1 MNSTIARLVVKRLGS
16 GALTLL
22 IVSLVIFTITTLLPG
37 DAAQTLL
44 GQEATPEIVEALRAK
59 FGLDQPAHLRYLHWL
74 GGLVTGDPGYSMANG
89 LPVGELI
96 AGRLPNTLK
105 LAAITAMLAVPL
117 ALTIG
122 ILSAMFRGSLFDRTM
137 NMAAVSAVSV
147 PEFLIATLAVLLF
160 AVHLQ
165 WLPALSHISQVGTFT
180 GLLRVYTMPVL
191 TLCCVLVALMARMTR
206 AAVIDQLS
214 SPYVEMAILKG
225 ARPVRV
231 VLRHALPNAIGPI
244 ANAVALSLSYLLGGV
259 IIVESI
265 FHYPGIATLMVDAV
279 ATRDM
284 PLVQACAMLFCL
296 GYMVL
301 VLAADVCAIV
311 SNPRL
316 RK

>member
-1 MNSTIARLVVKRLGS
+1 MNSTIARLVVNRLGS

-22 IVSLVIFTITTLLPG
+22 IVSLVIFTITVLLPG
-37 DAAQTLL
+37 DAAQALL
-44 GQEATPEIVEALRAK
+44 GQEVTAEAVEALRAK
-59 FGLDQPAHLRYLHWL
+59 FGLDQPAHLRYIQWL
-74 GGLVTGDPGYSMANG
+74 GGLVTGDPGTSLVNG
-89 LPVGELI
+89 MPVAELI

-105 LAAITAMLAVPL
+105 LAAITALVAVPL

-147 PEFLIATLAVLLF
+147 PEFLIASLAVLLF

-165 WLPALSHISQVGTFT
+165 WLPALSHMAEIRSFT
-180 GLLRVYTMPVL
+180 DVLRAYAIPVL
-191 TLCCVLVALMARMTR
+191 TLCCVLVAQMARMTR

-214 SPYVEMAILKG
+214 SPYVEMATLKG
-225 ARPVRV
+225 ARPIRV
-231 VLRHALPNAIGPI
+231 VLTHALPNAVGPI

-265 FHYPGIATLMVDAV
+265 FHYPGIATLMLDAV

-301 VLAADVCAIV
+301 VLVADVSAII

>member
-1 MNSTIARLVVKRLGS
+1 MNSTIARLVVNRLGS

-22 IVSLVIFTITTLLPG
+22 IVSLVIFTITVLLPG
-37 DAAQTLL
+37 DAAQALL
-44 GQEATPEIVEALRAK
+44 GQEVTPEAVEALRAK
-59 FGLDQPAHLRYLHWL
+59 FGLDQPAHLRYMQWL
-74 GGLVTGDPGYSMANG
+74 GGLVTGDPGTSLVNG
-89 LPVGELI
+89 MPVAELI

-105 LAAITAMLAVPL
+105 LAAITALVAVPL

-122 ILSAMFRGSLFDRTM
+122 ILSAMYRGSLFDRTM
-137 NMAAVSAVSV
+137 NMAAISAVSV
-147 PEFLIATLAVLLF
+147 PEFLIASLAVLLF

-165 WLPALSHISQVGTFT
+165 WLPALSHMSEIRSFT
-180 GLLRVYTMPVL
+180 DLLRAYAMPVV
-191 TLCCVLVALMARMTR
+191 TLCCVLVAQMARMTR

-214 SPYVEMAILKG
+214 SPYVEMATLKG
-225 ARPVRV
+225 ARPMRV
-231 VLRHALPNAIGPI
+231 VLTHALPNAVGPI

-265 FHYPGIATLMVDAV
+265 FHYPGIATLMLDAV
-279 ATRDM
+279 ATRDI

-301 VLAADVCAIV
+301 VLVADVSAIV

>member
-1 MNSTIARLVVKRLGS
+1 MNSTIAPLVVKRLGS

-37 DAAQTLL
+37 DAAQALL
-44 GQEATPEIVEALRAK
+44 GQEATPETVAALRAK
-59 FGLDQPAHLRYLHWL
+59 FGLDQPPHLRYLDWL
-74 GGLVTGDPGYSMANG
+74 MGLVTGNPGHSLVNG

-96 AGRLPNTLK
+96 ASRLPNTLK

-122 ILSAMFRGSLFDRTM
+122 ILSAMYRGSLFDRAM
-137 NMAAVSAVSV
+137 NTAAVSAVSV

-165 WLPALSHISQVGTFT
+165 WLPALSHVSEIRSFSD
-180 GLLRVYTMPVL
+180 LLRAYAMPVL
-191 TLCCVLVALMARMTR
+191 TLCCGLVAQMARMTR

-214 SPYVEMAILKG
+214 SPYVEMAVLKG
-225 ARPVRV
+225 AGPVRV
-231 VLRHALPNAIGPI
+231 VLKHALPNAVGPI

-265 FHYPGIATLMVDAV
+265 FHYPGIATLMLDAV

-301 VLAADVCAIV
+301 VLVADVSAIV

>member
-1 MNSTIARLVVKRLGS
+1 
-16 GALTLL
+16 
-22 IVSLVIFTITTLLPG
+22 G
-37 DAAQTLL
+37 DAAQALL
-44 GQEATPEIVEALRAK
+44 GQEVTAEAVEALRAK
-59 FGLDQPAHLRYLHWL
+59 FGLDQPAHLRYIQWL
-74 GGLVTGDPGYSMANG
+74 GGLVTGDPGTSLVNG
-89 LPVGELI
+89 MPVAELI

-105 LAAITAMLAVPL
+105 LAAITALVAVPL

-147 PEFLIATLAVLLF
+147 PEFLIASLAVLLF

-165 WLPALSHISQVGTFT
+165 WLPALSHMAEIRSFT
-180 GLLRVYTMPVL
+180 DVLRAYAMPVL
-191 TLCCVLVALMARMTR
+191 TLCCVLVAQMARMTR

-214 SPYVEMAILKG
+214 SPYVEMATLKG
-225 ARPVRV
+225 ARPIRV
-231 VLRHALPNAIGPI
+231 VLTHALPNAVGPI

-265 FHYPGIATLMVDAV
+265 FHYPGIATLMLDAV

-301 VLAADVCAIV
+301 VLVADVSAII

>member
-1 MNSTIARLVVKRLGS
+1 MNSTIARLVLNRLGS

-22 IVSLVIFTITTLLPG
+22 FVSLVIFTITALLPG
-37 DAAQTLL
+37 DAAQALL
-44 GQEATPEIVEALRAK
+44 GQEATPETVAALRAQ
-59 FGLDQPAHLRYLHWL
+59 FGLDQPAHIRYVQWL
-74 GGLVTGDPGYSMANG
+74 GGLVTGDPGTSLANG
-89 LPVGELI
+89 MAVADLI
-96 AGRLPNTLK
+96 GGRLPNTLK
-105 LAAITAMLAVPL
+105 LAAITALFAVPL

-137 NMAAVSAVSV
+137 NVAAISAVSV
-147 PEFLIATLAVLLF
+147 PEFLIASLAVLLF

-165 WLPALSHISQVGTFT
+165 WLPALSHVSEIHSFT
-180 GLLRVYTMPVL
+180 DFLRAYAMPVL
-191 TLCCVLVALMARMTR
+191 TLCCVLVAQMARMTR
-206 AAVIDQLS
+206 AAVIDQLN
-214 SPYVEMAILKG
+214 SPYVEMAMLKG

-231 VLRHALPNAIGPI
+231 VLTHALPNAVGPI

-265 FHYPGIATLMVDAV
+265 FHYPGIATLMLDAV

-296 GYMVL
+296 GFMLLVL
-301 VLAADVCAIV
+301 VADLSAIV

>member
-1 MNSTIARLVVKRLGS
+1 MNSTIARLVVNRLGS

-22 IVSLVIFTITTLLPG
+22 IVSLVIFTITVLLPG
-37 DAAQTLL
+37 DAAQALL
-44 GQEATPEIVEALRAK
+44 GQEVTPEAVEALRAK
-59 FGLDQPAHLRYLHWL
+59 FGLDQPAHLRYMQWL
-74 GGLVTGDPGYSMANG
+74 GGLVTGDPGTSLVNG
-89 LPVGELI
+89 MPVAELI

-105 LAAITAMLAVPL
+105 LAAITALVAVPL

-122 ILSAMFRGSLFDRTM
+122 ILSAMYRGSLFDRTM

-147 PEFLIATLAVLLF
+147 PEFLIASLAVLLF

-165 WLPALSHISQVGTFT
+165 WLPALSHMSEIRSFT
-180 GLLRVYTMPVL
+180 DLLRAYAMPVV
-191 TLCCVLVALMARMTR
+191 TLCCVLVAQMARMTR

-214 SPYVEMAILKG
+214 SPYVEMATLKG
-225 ARPVRV
+225 ARPMRV
-231 VLRHALPNAIGPI
+231 VLTHALPNAVGPI

-265 FHYPGIATLMVDAV
+265 FHYPGIATLMLDAV
-279 ATRDM
+279 ATRDI

-301 VLAADVCAIV
+301 VLVADVSAIV

>member
-37 DAAQTLL
+37 DAAQALL
-44 GQEATPEIVEALRAK
+44 GQEATPEIVEALRTK
-59 FGLDQPAHLRYLHWL
+59 FGLDQPPHLRYLQWL
-74 GGLVTGDPGYSMANG
+74 GGLVTGNPGYSMANG
-89 LPVGELI
+89 LPVGDLI

-165 WLPALSHISQVGTFT
+165 WLPALSHISEVGTFT
-180 GLLRVYTMPVL
+180 GMLRVYTMPVL

-214 SPYVEMAILKG
+214 SPYVEMAVLKG

-231 VLRHALPNAIGPI
+231 VLRHALPNAVGPI

>member
-1 MNSTIARLVVKRLGS
+1 MNSTLARLVVNRLGS
-16 GALTLL
+16 GALTLV
-22 IVSLVIFTITTLLPG
+22 IVSLVIFTITALLPG
-37 DAAQTLL
+37 DAAQALL
-44 GQEATPEIVEALRAK
+44 GQEATPETVAALRAK
-59 FGLDQPAHLRYLHWL
+59 FGLDQPAHLRYLQWL
-74 GGLVTGDPGYSMANG
+74 GGLVTGDPGTSLVNG
-89 LPVGELI
+89 IPVAELI
-96 AGRLPNTLK
+96 SGRLPNTLK
-105 LAAITAMLAVPL
+105 LAAIAALVAVPV

-122 ILSAMFRGSLFDRTM
+122 ILSAMFRGSLFDRAM
-137 NMAAVSAVSV
+137 NTAAVSAVSV
-147 PEFLIATLAVLLF
+147 PEFLIASLAVLLF

-165 WLPALSHISQVGTFT
+165 WLPALSHVSEIHSFSDF
-180 GLLRVYTMPVL
+180 LRAYAMPVL
-191 TLCCVLVALMARMTR
+191 TLCCGLVAQMARMTR

-214 SPYVEMAILKG
+214 SPYVEMAMLKG

-231 VLRHALPNAIGPI
+231 VLRHALPNAVGPI

-265 FHYPGIATLMVDAV
+265 FHYPGIATLMLDAV

-296 GYMVL
+296 GYMMLVL
-301 VLAADVCAIV
+301 VADVSAIV